1 MMRRILV
8 VDDEESIRKLLELIL
23 REAGYE
29 VLFCED
35 GLQGYNLAKKEKP
48 DLIILDLM
56 LPKLD
61 GHKVCR
67 LLKFDTRFK
76 EIPIIISTAK
86 ASEEDKKLAQDSG
99 ADAYLLKPFKKE
111 ELLQK
116 IKELIKDN
124 A

>member
-1 MMRRILV
+1 MRRILV

-116 IKELIKDN
+116 IKELIRDN

>member
-1 MMRRILV
+1 MRRILV